1 MRIITVPDYAA
12 MSRVAAD
19 LVSSE
24 VAHAPRSVLG
34 LATGSTP
41 EGLYAELVTRVRM
54 GALNLNF
61 VTTFNLDEY
70 IGLPT
75 DHETSYHSFMRR
87 HLLGHVK
94 VRESYIPNGNAS
106 DLAAECRRYDNLI
119 AEIGGIDLQI
129 LGIGRNGHIGFNE
142 PGSPFGDGTR
152 IVDLTADTI
161 EANARFFTS
170 IDEVPRQALSMGI
183 KTIMRARSIV
193 LLASGASKAQAV
205 AGMIKGPVTEAL
217 PASVLRLHP
226 DATLIVDEAAAS
238 LLSKDELTSA

>member
-19 LVSSE
+19 LVSAE
-24 VAHAPRSVLG
+24 VAHSPRSVLG

-41 EGLYAELVTRVRM
+41 EGLYAELVARVRM
-54 GALNLNF
+54 GTLNLSF

-70 IGLPT
+70 IGLPEE
-75 DHETSYHSFMRR
+75 HETSYHFFMRR
-87 HLLGHVK
+87 HLFDHVQ
-94 VRESYIPNGNAS
+94 VREYHIPNGNAP
-106 DLAAECRRYDNLI
+106 DLLAECRRYDGLI

-142 PGSPFGDGTR
+142 PGSPFGEGTR
-152 IVDLTADTI
+152 IVNLTPDTI
-161 EANARFFTS
+161 AANARFFAS
-170 IDEVPRQALSMGI
+170 PDQVPRQALSMGI

-193 LLASGASKAQAV
+193 LLASGEGKAQAV
-205 AGMIKGPVTEAL
+205 AGMIKGPVTKAL

-238 LLSKDELTSA
+238 LLTREELTSA